1 MPVAIV
7 SLSLKLINTI
17 VYKLVDI
24 LANLYSF
31 MSSQGRRE
39 RR

>member
-1 MPVAIV
+1 MPSAIV
-7 SLSLKLINTI
+7 KPIILLTQTL

-31 MSSQGRRE
+31 MSSQGRKE